1 MTGNVRI
8 IGGRWRG
15 SRLPVA
21 DVPGL
26 RPSSDRVRE
35 TLFNWLQAIVPG
47 ARCLDLFAGSG
58 ALGLEAA
65 SRGAASVLLI
75 ERERVLVDGLRA
87 SVGRLQSAAETV
99 EVLQA
104 DVLHWLSAAPARVAQ
119 AGPFDLVFLDPPFA
133 SDHWAPVFAQLPSVL
148 AAQAWVYL
156 ESAIDNPPTVAAG
169 WLIHREGRT
178 RDVRYALYRVN
189 AAADE

>member
-35 TLFNWLQAIVPG
+35 TLFNWLQPIVHG

-75 ERERVLVDGLRA
+75 ERERLLVDGLRA
-87 SVGRLQSAAETV
+87 SVGRLQGAVETV

-104 DVLHWLSAAPARVAQ
+104 DALHWLSAPSAPTAQ
-119 AGPFDLVFLDPPFA
+119 AGPFDLAFLDPPFA
-133 SDHWAPVFAQLPSVL
+133 SDHWASVFAQLPSVL
-148 AAQAWVYL
+148 AAQAWVYI
-156 ESAIDNPPTVAAG
+156 EAAVDNSPTVPTG
-169 WLIHREGRT
+169 WHRHREGRT